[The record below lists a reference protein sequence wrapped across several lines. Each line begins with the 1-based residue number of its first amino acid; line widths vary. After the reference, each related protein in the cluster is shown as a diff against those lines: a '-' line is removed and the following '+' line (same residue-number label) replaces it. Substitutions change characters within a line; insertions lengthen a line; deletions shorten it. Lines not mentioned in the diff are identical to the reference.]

1 MPTVF
6 LAVGSN
12 VGDRPRHLEEAKS
25 LLLAAKNIRDLSS
38 SSVYETEPVGGPP
51 QGKYLNAVWRV
62 ETELGAEELLALLL
76 AVEKTLGRTRAEK
89 NAPRTMDLDI
99 LFYGNEI
106 IRSSRLTV
114 PHPRLTERGF
124 VLRPL
129 AELAPEWRHP
139 QMKKSMRELLEE
151 FLARNPKS

>member
-106 IRSSRLTV
+106 IRSLQLTV

-151 FLARNPKS
+151 FLARNQKS